1 MNMQKIA
8 REIGLFETA
17 INLSKVCSSSDVSQ
31 KVGASM
37 PLPDENIAEKVKQIA
52 SWLHDFGKSKYMF
65 LTPEIALIE
74 ELAKFDD
81 DIEAI
86 IAIPCDLETE
96 AKERLTNNLPRG
108 IDVTILEEP
117 YFHQSFFPGNGM
129 IIISG
134 YSAAEKA
141 MVLPDTY
148 RMIDHYSGFKG
159 KKVFVP
165 YKELD
170 TAERYDG
177 WQEVNQQK
185 LNIKWRKTHEY

>member
-1 MNMQKIA
+1 MDMQKIA
-8 REIGLFETA
+8 REIGLFETG
-17 INLSKVCSSSDVSQ
+17 INLSKVCQSGDVTQ

-37 PLPDENIAEKVKQIA
+37 PLPDEKIADNIPQIA
-52 SWLHDFGKSKYMF
+52 SWLHSFGKNKYMF

-74 ELAKFDD
+74 ELAKLDEH
-81 DIEAI
+81 IEAI

-108 IDVTILEEP
+108 VDVTVLEEP

-129 IIISG
+129 IVISG
-134 YSAAEKA
+134 YSADERP

-165 YKELD
+165 YRELD
-170 TAERYDG
+170 TADRYNG
-177 WQEVNQQK
+177 WVEVNQQK
-185 LNIKWRKTHEY
+185 LSMKWGKNS